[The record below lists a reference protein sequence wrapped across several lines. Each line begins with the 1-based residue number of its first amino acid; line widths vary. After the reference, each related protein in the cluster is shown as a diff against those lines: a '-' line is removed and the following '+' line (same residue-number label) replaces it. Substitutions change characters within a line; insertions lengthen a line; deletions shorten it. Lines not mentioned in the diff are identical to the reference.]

1 MFYIGEENYNINTRF
16 KEQNVF
22 TKQITAP
29 TPFPFHY
36 KMVGT

>member
-22 TKQITAP
+22 YLCNVEALTNLTDKW
-29 TPFPFHY
+29 
-36 KMVGT
+36 